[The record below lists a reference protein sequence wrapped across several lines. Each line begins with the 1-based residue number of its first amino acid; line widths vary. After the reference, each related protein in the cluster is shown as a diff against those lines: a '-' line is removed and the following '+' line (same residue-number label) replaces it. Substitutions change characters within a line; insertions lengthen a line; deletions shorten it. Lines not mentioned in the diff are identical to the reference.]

1 MRMSSAVFR
10 SVLAVS
16 AAFLA
21 ATATPAFAATC
32 DVQVEANDAMQFNL
46 KTIEVSKS
54 CKQFTVKLKH
64 TGKLPKASMGHN
76 WVLTK
81 TADVQPVANDG
92 MAAGVAAQYVKAG
105 DARVIAA
112 TKVIGSGETD
122 SVSFSPAKL
131 KDGESYTFFCSFP
144 GHWAVMKGTLTLV
157 K

>member
-1 MRMSSAVFR
+1 MRTSSLPRFLIA
-10 SVLAVS
+10 SAALLAVIG
-16 AAFLA
+16 
-21 ATATPAFAATC
+21 TPAFAANC
-32 DVQVEANDAMQFNL
+32 DIQVEANDAMQFNV

-54 CKQFTVKLKH
+54 CKQFTVKLRH

-76 WVLTK
+76 WVLAK
-81 TADVQPVANDG
+81 TADVQAVANDG
-92 MAAGVAAQYVKAG
+92 MAAGVTAQYVKPG
-105 DARVIAA
+105 DTRVIAS

-131 KDGESYTFFCSFP
+131 KDSEAYTFFCSFP